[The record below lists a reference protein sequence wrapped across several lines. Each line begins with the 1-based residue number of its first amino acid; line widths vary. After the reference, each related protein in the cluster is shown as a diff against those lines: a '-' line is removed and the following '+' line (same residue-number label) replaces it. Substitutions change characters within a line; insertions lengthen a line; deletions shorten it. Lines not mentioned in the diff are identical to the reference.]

1 LFSQRS
7 EEKQPNLKMKLL
19 VAISV
24 LVLVL
29 AAHSDAQ
36 ESEPT
41 LEERFTQFQ
50 QQMQTLTEDMVEKSK
65 TAFEQFHT
73 SEFAVKSKNFFTEQ
87 FEKLK
92 QKVHETFSSQS

>member
-1 LFSQRS
+1 MR
-7 EEKQPNLKMKLL
+7 LL

-41 LEERFTQFQ
+41 LEQRFTQFQ
-50 QQMQTLTEDMVEKSK
+50 QQMQTLTDDLAEKTK
-65 TAFEQFHT
+65 TAFEQFQT
-73 SEFAVKSKNFFTEQ
+73 SEFAVKTKNFFTEQ

-92 QKVHETFSSQS
+92 QKMSES